1 MGENKFK
8 RTMIFTPLLI
18 VLISFVQCSPK
29 LYKTGK
35 DFAASG
41 NYEDAIAQYTKLIE
55 ENPEYTDA
63 YLARADAYEKSG
75 QKAEAASDYKRA
87 TAFEDKDKTIYY
99 NAGRLYYDLEQYED
113 AIPMLSKVT
122 SMDKKHMD
130 AYRLKMESYIALEQY
145 DKALK
150 ESSELIKLQETG
162 SNYFRRG
169 FINEKLGNYN
179 QAETDFK
186 RSIEKSPNALETYV
200 ALADVLFKAKN
211 LNESLQ
217 NCNKALQIDDKS
229 KEALWIRSKIYK
241 EKIDYPNAINDLSK
255 VIIFSPVDEK
265 AFFTRGLYY
274 QEFNQH
280 QSAIN
285 DFSKVLSLNSEN
297 ALAYFH
303 RAKSNEEIS
312 QYDKAI
318 DDYKKYKE
326 LSNDNS
332 EEAQEKLKTVKD
344 RLYELNRESNKPVL
358 TFVEPAEHEGQKLN
372 VVEDAAEI
380 TLKGVIADESDIKY
394 AKIEDK
400 DVVFNEDSDNNEF
413 SVTVDVSGKDEISIA
428 VADIYNNVLATTYN
442 VNRTEINAPEISLK
456 APYASSTGEI
466 YLDVDNRKLYV
477 EGKVSDESKIKTIIV
492 DEMTASYSVDAENPE
507 FFATID
513 IANKNRFVIKAED
526 IYGNV
531 AEKEYKIN
539 REALEISQENPMG
552 KTWVIFIENSDYETF
567 ASLDGPVKDVSM
579 MKAALANY
587 KIHNII
593 HKQNMNKAEM
603 ERFFSIELRDLVRSN
618 NVNSLLVW
626 YAGHG
631 KFINDAGY
639 WVPTDATRDDEFTYF
654 NINALKSALQSY
666 SKFVTHTLVIT
677 DACESGPTF
686 YQAMRSG
693 LKERDCGDWEATKFK
708 SSQVFSSAGYELA
721 VDHSQ
726 FTRTFANTL
735 RNNPN
740 ACLPIENVVSK
751 VTVAVA
757 KDGMQK
763 PQFGKIDGLED
774 EGGTFFFI
782 AKDR

>member
-1 MGENKFK
+1 MGKFKFK
-8 RTMIFTPLLI
+8 RSFFFTPMLL
-18 VLISFVQCSPK
+18 VFISFVECSPK
-29 LYKTGK
+29 LYTTGK
-35 DFAASG
+35 DFVASG
-41 NYEDAIAQYTKLIE
+41 NYDDAIEQFTKLID
-55 ENPEYTDA
+55 ENPEYTEA
-63 YLARADAYEKSG
+63 YVARADAYEKAG
-75 QKAEAASDYKRA
+75 KKAEAASDYKRA
-87 TAFEDKDKTIYY
+87 TAFEDKDESIYY
-99 NAGRLYYDLEQYED
+99 NAGRLYYELEEYKE
-113 AIPMLSKVT
+113 AIPMLAKVT
-122 SMDKKHMD
+122 ALDKKHIN
-130 AYRLKMESYIALEQY
+130 AYKYKMESHIALEQY

-150 ESSELIKLQETG
+150 ESNSLIELNETA
-162 SNYFRRG
+162 SNYARRG
-169 FINEKLGNYN
+169 FIQDKLENYN
-179 QAETDFK
+179 LAETDYRNAIQK
-186 RSIEKSPNALETYV
+186 APNVLEYHV
-200 ALADVLFKAKN
+200 ALADVLFKAKKYDQSLVSCN
-211 LNESLQ
+211 QALN
-217 NCNKALQIDDKS
+217 IDSKS
-229 KEALWIRSKIYK
+229 KEALWIRSMIYK

-255 VIIFSPVDEK
+255 MIIFSPDDIE
-265 AFFTRGLYY
+265 AFFARGIYY

-285 DFSKVLSLNSEN
+285 DFSKVISMDPKY
-297 ALAYFH
+297 AIAYFH
-303 RAKSNEEIS
+303 RAKSNEEIT
-312 QYDKAI
+312 QYAKAI
-318 DDYKKYKE
+318 EDYKKYAE
-326 LSNDNS
+326 LSKDNAEANERLKIVS
-332 EEAQEKLKTVKD
+332 E
-344 RLYELNRESNKPVL
+344 RLYELNRESNKPSI
-358 TFVEPAEHEGQKLN
+358 TFIEPMERDGNSIN
-372 VVEDAAEI
+372 VVEDATEV
-380 TLKGVIADESDIKY
+380 TLKGKIADQSDIKY
-394 AKIEDK
+394 AKIDGA
-400 DVVFNEDSDNNEF
+400 DVTFNQEGDPNEF
-413 SVTVDVSGKDEISIA
+413 TVTVDVEGKESISIA

-442 VNRTEINAPEISLK
+442 LRRTEINLPEISLL

-477 EGKVSDESKIKTIIV
+477 EGKVTDESKIKSIV
-492 DEMTASYSVDAENPE
+492 VDDMTASFSVDANNPE

-513 IANKNRFVIKAED
+513 IANKNKFIVKAED

-531 AEKEYKIN
+531 AEKEFKLN
-539 REALEISQENPMG
+539 REAVEISQENPMG

-567 ASLDGPVKDVSM
+567 ASLQGPVKDVSM

-593 HKQNMNKAEM
+593 HKQNMSKAEM
-603 ERFFSIELRDLVRSN
+603 ERFFAIELRDLVRSN

-631 KFINDAGY
+631 KFINDIGY
-639 WVPTDATRDDEFTYF
+639 WVPIDATRDDEFTYF
-654 NINALKSALQSY
+654 NISTLKAALQSY
-666 SKFVTHTLVIT
+666 SQTVTHTLVIT

-721 VDHSQ
+721 VDNSQ
-726 FTRTFANTL
+726 FTKTFANTL

-782 AKDR
+782 SKER